1 MSTKAYYQTQID
13 GYKRTISDYRSKITS
28 LNDKIKDYKDAKT
41 TKKEYYQ
48 SRIKNT
54 KESNAKA
61 SYRTDMQHALKSI
74 ESDIATKRRD
84 IDSVKTNIANAQ
96 KSLKSAQ
103 DNKKKVK

>member
-28 LNDKIKDYKDAKT
+28 LNDKIKDYKEAKT
-41 TKKEYYQ
+41 SKKEQYQ
-48 SRIKNT
+48 GLIKNCAN
-54 KESNAKA
+54 ESGKA
-61 SYRTDMQHALKSI
+61 SYRTTMQNALKSI

-84 IDSVKTNIANAQ
+84 IDSAKTSIANTQ

-103 DNKKKVK
+103 DNKKKAK